1 MYMRAALL
9 ALALGHA
16 SAAIEP
22 LDALRAVD
30 DAQLM
35 AEVAR
40 RNLDAPQDHRALSVE
55 QHYSFKYECSCDPTP
70 APVSSQPATV
80 WKLIFGRLTQLT
92 A

>member
-1 MYMRAALL
+1 MYIRAALL

-16 SAAIEP
+16 SATTND
-22 LDALRAVD
+22 DALVAALQAVD

-40 RNLDAPQDHRALSVE
+40 RNLAAPQDHRALTVE

-80 WKLIFGRLTQLT
+80 WKLIFGR
-92 A
+92 